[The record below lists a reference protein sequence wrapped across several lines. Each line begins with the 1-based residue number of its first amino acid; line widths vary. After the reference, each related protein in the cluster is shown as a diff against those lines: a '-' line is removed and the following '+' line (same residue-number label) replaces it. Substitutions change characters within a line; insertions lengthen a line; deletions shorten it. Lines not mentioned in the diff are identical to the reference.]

1 MVQLGRSLAVP
12 VCAEGVETPGQLA
25 QLRDEGCQEAQGFL
39 FAHPVPS
46 DAVAELVAGWSKETV
61 RRSVRLLAPGA
72 ASPAA

>member
-39 FAHPVPS
+39 FAPPMPATDF
-46 DAVAELVAGWSKETV
+46 DALLTGQAAQRVA
-61 RRSVRLLAPGA
+61 
-72 ASPAA
+72 